1 MKRYGNFTQVTTL
14 FAALF
19 LFASMNLITVE
30 AQVERSEDSAKRNE
44 RSDSPQTNV
53 KGVIPFDFP
62 NAPEP
67 KIEVNLTGKLIA
79 LAAKAAKAQ
88 AAASTSGSSG
98 SSGTAAKAAKAQVAE
113 QGQELTELLEMVNEM
128 VKGIYVRGYNS
139 NAANLDPMLR
149 HYENKLKKDK
159 WEVIAKVKE
168 ENETVQVSAL
178 LDQDIVR
185 GLFVIV
191 TNKDETFLV
200 NIFGQI
206 DFEKLGKL
214 LGSLKGLNLPSL
226 EDLNIKSSG
235 ESKEKVEDK

>member
-19 LFASMNLITVE
+19 LFASMNLISVE

-53 KGVIPFDFP
+53 KGVIAFDFP

-79 LAAKAAKAQ
+79 LAAKAAKVQ
-88 AAASTSGSSG
+88 A
-98 SSGTAAKAAKAQVAE
+98 AE
-113 QGQELTELLEMVNEM
+113 QGQELTELLDM
-128 VKGIYVRGYNS
+128 VKGVYVRGYDS
-139 NAANLDPMLR
+139 NTENLDQMLR

-235 ESKEKVEDK
+235 ESKDKVKDK

>member
-14 FAALF
+14 VAVLF

-44 RSDSPQTNV
+44 RSESPQTNL
-53 KGVIPFDFP
+53 KGVIAFDFP

-79 LAAKAAKAQ
+79 LAAKAAKVQ
-88 AAASTSGSSG
+88 A
-98 SSGTAAKAAKAQVAE
+98 AE
-113 QGQELTELLEMVNEM
+113 QGQELTELLDM
-128 VKGIYVRGYNS
+128 VKGIYVRGYDRNTE
-139 NAANLDPMLR
+139 NLDQMLR

-159 WEVIAKVKE
+159 WEVVAKVKE
-168 ENETVQVSAL
+168 ENEKVQVSVL

-185 GLFVIV
+185 GLFVMIA
-191 TNKDETFLV
+191 NKDETILV

-214 LGSLKGLNLPSL
+214 LGSLKGLELPSL
-226 EDLNIKSSG
+226 EDLNIKADG
-235 ESKEKVEDK
+235 ESKDKVEDK

>member
-14 FAALF
+14 FAVLF
-19 LFASMNLITVE
+19 LFASMNLMTVE

-44 RSDSPQTNV
+44 RSGTSRSDEEKTNV
-53 KGVIPFDFP
+53 KGFIAFDFP

-88 AAASTSGSSG
+88 AA
-98 SSGTAAKAAKAQVAE
+98 E
-113 QGQELTELLEMVNEM
+113 QGQELTELLDMVNM
-128 VKGIYVRGYNS
+128 VKGIYVRGYDRNTE
-139 NAANLDPMLR
+139 NLDQMLR

-159 WEVIAKVKE
+159 WEVVAKVKE
-168 ENETVQVSAL
+168 ENEKVQVSVL

-185 GLFVIV
+185 GLFVMV
-191 TNKDETFLV
+191 TNEDETFLV

-214 LGSLKGLNLPSL
+214 LGSLKGLDLPSL
-226 EDLNIKSSG
+226 KDLNIKSSG
-235 ESKEKVEDK
+235 ELKEKVEDK

>member
-1 MKRYGNFTQVTTL
+1 MKRYGNLTQVTTL

-19 LFASMNLITVE
+19 FFASMNLITVE

-53 KGVIPFDFP
+53 KGVIAFDFP

-79 LAAKAAKAQ
+79 LAAKAAKVQ
-88 AAASTSGSSG
+88 A
-98 SSGTAAKAAKAQVAE
+98 AE
-113 QGQELTELLEMVNEM
+113 QGQELTELLDM
-128 VKGIYVRGYNS
+128 VKGVYVRGYDS
-139 NAANLDPMLR
+139 NTENLDQMLR

-235 ESKEKVEDK
+235 ESKDKVKDK